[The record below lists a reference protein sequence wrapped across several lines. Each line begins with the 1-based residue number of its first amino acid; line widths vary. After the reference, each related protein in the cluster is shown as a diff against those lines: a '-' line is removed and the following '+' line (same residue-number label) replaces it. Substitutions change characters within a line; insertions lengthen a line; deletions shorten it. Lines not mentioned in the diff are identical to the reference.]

1 MCLSL
6 MALRIS
12 RFDALDAKKLEDFR
26 NFMRLTL
33 TDLRISGFHVLD
45 AKELEDFNISCA

>member
-1 MCLSL
+1 
-6 MALRIS
+6 MAFRIS
-12 RFDALDAKKLEDFR
+12 RFHGLDAMELEDFR